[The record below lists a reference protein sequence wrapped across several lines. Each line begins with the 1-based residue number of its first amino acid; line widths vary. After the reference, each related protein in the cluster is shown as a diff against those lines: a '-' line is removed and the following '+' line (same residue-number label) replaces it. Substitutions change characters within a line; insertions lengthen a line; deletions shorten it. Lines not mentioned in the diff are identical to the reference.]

1 MDHNRNNEHTIAV
14 ICINIGKTHH
24 PRFPPS
30 RIRFLSMT
38 FPKSTHPQIEVAVDK
53 HEDEEPSKITA
64 TINKMVSLEI
74 NWVN

>member
-1 MDHNRNNEHTIAV
+1 
-14 ICINIGKTHH
+14 
-24 PRFPPS
+24 
-30 RIRFLSMT
+30 MT

-74 NWVN
+74 NWVNWCIFGLESPSKCFDNISNVLLRGWSTETEL